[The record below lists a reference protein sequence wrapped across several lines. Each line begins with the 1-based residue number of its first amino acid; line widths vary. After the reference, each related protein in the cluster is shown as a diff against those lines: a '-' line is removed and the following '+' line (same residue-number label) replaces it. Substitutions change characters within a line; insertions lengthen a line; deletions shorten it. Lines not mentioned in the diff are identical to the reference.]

1 MNKVAHEQGSHMKS
15 SSQSSLLTQQRFLP
29 YFITQFLG
37 AFNDNIFKNVLLLF
51 VAFASV
57 DTLPISSNLFIN
69 LAAGLFILPFFLFS
83 ALAGVLADKYEKS
96 WFIRKV
102 KLLEILI
109 MSLGAIGFIYES
121 YGILLLLLFLMGTQS
136 AFFGPVKYALLPQ
149 QLEPKELVS
158 GNALVETG
166 TFLAILIGTLGAGL
180 IASHESAKIVAA
192 VCIVLFAVMGYGAS
206 CFIPNAPSNAPD
218 MKIKWRPIAL
228 TRQTLK
234 IAKKDR
240 PTFQALMA
248 ISWFWFLGAA
258 YLTQFPNFTKIH
270 LNGTE
275 SAVAFLL
282 ALFSVGIAI
291 GSLACDKLS
300 NHRIEIGIVPMGSF
314 GISLFGLLM
323 ALAVPENLPQFE
335 SFNQF
340 VGHSELWPLFA
351 YLLLLGISGGIF
363 IVPLYALM
371 QFRAE
376 PNERAQVIAGL
387 NIYNS
392 LFMVG
397 SAVLG
402 IVCLS
407 LLELNIV
414 ELFILLAAMNTL
426 VVLYLVYQV
435 PIYAFRFFTWV
446 VTHTMYR
453 VKHKN
458 LHHLPEKGGALIIC
472 NHVSY
477 MDALLLSAV
486 CPRLIR
492 FVMEEDY
499 AKLPPIRR
507 FLKRAGVIPISATN
521 RRSIRNAFNEV
532 EQALHDGHI
541 VCIFPEG
548 RLTSD
553 GEIGEFMRGMELIIK
568 RSPVPVIPMALKG
581 LWGSYFSRFKGRACK
596 GLPTRFWTKL
606 EIEAGDAID
615 PKQASCEVLRQ
626 KVIEI
631 RGDFR

>member
-1 MNKVAHEQGSHMKS
+1 MNND
-15 SSQSSLLTQQRFLP
+15 SQSSLLTQKRFLP

-102 KLLEILI
+102 KLLEVVI

-121 YGILLLLLFLMGTQS
+121 YAILLLLLFLMGTQS

-149 QLEPKELVS
+149 QLESKELVS

-166 TFLAILIGTLGAGL
+166 TFLAILIGTLGAGI
-180 IASHESAKIVAA
+180 IASEENSKLIAA
-192 VCIVLFAVMGYGAS
+192 VCIVTFAVLGYLAS
-206 CFIPNAPSNAPD
+206 YFIPEAPSNAPD
-218 MKIKWRPIAL
+218 LKVKWQPITL
-228 TRQTLK
+228 TRQTLA

-248 ISWFWFLGAA
+248 ISWFWFLGAT
-258 YLTQFPNFTKIH
+258 YLTQFPNFTKVY

-300 NHRIEIGIVPMGSF
+300 NHRIEIGIVPMGSL
-314 GISLFGLLM
+314 GISIFGFLM
-323 ALAVPENLPQFE
+323 AVSIPDALPDFD
-335 SFNQF
+335 SFKSF
-340 VGHSELWPLFA
+340 VSYSELWPLFA
-351 YLLLLGISGGIF
+351 YLLLLGMSGGIF
-363 IVPLYALM
+363 IVPLYSLM
-371 QFRAE
+371 QFRAK
-376 PNERAQVIAGL
+376 PTERAQVIAGL

-402 IVCLS
+402 IVFLS
-407 LLELNIV
+407 VLQLSIPQ
-414 ELFILLAAMNTL
+414 LFALLAVFNTL
-426 VVLYLVYQV
+426 VMFALFYQV

-458 LHHLPEKGGALIIC
+458 LHNLPEKGGALIVC

-499 AKLPPIRR
+499 AKLPPLRR

-521 RRSIRNAFNEV
+521 RSSIRNAFKEV
-532 EQALHDGHI
+532 ERALHEGHI

-548 RLTSD
+548 KLTSD
-553 GEIGEFMRGMELIIK
+553 GEVAEFMRGMELIIR

-581 LWGSYFSRFKGRACK
+581 LWGSYFSRFKGSACK
-596 GLPTRFWTKL
+596 GLPNRFWTKI
-606 EIEAGDAID
+606 EIEAGRPIL
-615 PKQASCEVLRQ
+615 PKDTSCETLRQ
-626 KVIEI
+626 SVAEL
-631 RGDFR
+631 RGPLR

>member
-1 MNKVAHEQGSHMKS
+1 MNN
-15 SSQSSLLTQQRFLP
+15 SSQSSLLTQKRFLP

-102 KLLEILI
+102 KLLEVVI

-149 QLEPKELVS
+149 QLETKELVS

-166 TFLAILIGTLGAGL
+166 TFLAILIGTLGAGI
-180 IASHESAKIVAA
+180 IASEEGAKLIAA
-192 VCIVLFAVMGYGAS
+192 VCIVSFAVLGYVSS
-206 CFIPNAPSNAPD
+206 CFIPQAPSNAPD
-218 MKIKWRPIAL
+218 LKVKWQPVKL
-228 TRQTLK
+228 TRATLA

-240 PTFQALMA
+240 PTFQALMS

-258 YLTQFPNFTKIH
+258 YLTQFPNFTKLH

-275 SAVAFLL
+275 SSVAFLL

-300 NHRIEIGIVPMGSF
+300 NHRIEIGIVPMGSL
-314 GISLFGLLM
+314 GISIFGLLM
-323 ALAVPENLPQFE
+323 AISIPESLPDFS
-335 SFNQF
+335 SFHQF
-340 VGHSELWPLFA
+340 VTYSELWSLFA

-363 IVPLYALM
+363 IVPLYSLM
-371 QFRAE
+371 QLRAK
-376 PNERAQVIAGL
+376 PDERAQVIAGL

-407 LLELNIV
+407 VLELSIPQ
-414 ELFILLAAMNTL
+414 LFILLAVGNTL
-426 VVLYLVYQV
+426 VMLYLFYQV

-458 LHHLPEKGGALIIC
+458 LHHLPEKGGALIVC

-499 AKLPPIRR
+499 TKLPPIRR

-521 RRSIRNAFNEV
+521 RNSIRNAFKEV
-532 EQALHDGHI
+532 ERALHEGHI

-548 RLTSD
+548 KLTSD
-553 GEIGEFMRGMELIIK
+553 GEVAEFMRGMELIIK

-581 LWGSYFSRFKGRACK
+581 LWGSYFSRYKGRACK

-606 EIEAGDAID
+606 EIEAGEPIL
-615 PKQASCEVLRQ
+615 PKEASCETLRQ
-626 KVIEI
+626 SVSDL
-631 RGDFR
+631 RGSLR

>member
-1 MNKVAHEQGSHMKS
+1 MNN
-15 SSQSSLLTQQRFLP
+15 SSQSSLLTQKRFLP

-102 KLLEILI
+102 KLLEVAI

-149 QLEPKELVS
+149 QLETKELVS

-166 TFLAILIGTLGAGL
+166 TFLAILIGTLGAGI
-180 IASHESAKIVAA
+180 IASEESAKLIAA
-192 VCIVLFAVMGYGAS
+192 VCIVSFAVLGYVSS
-206 CFIPNAPSNAPD
+206 CFIPQAPSNAPD
-218 MKIKWRPIAL
+218 LKVKWQPVKL
-228 TRQTLK
+228 TRATLA

-240 PTFQALMA
+240 PTFQALMS

-258 YLTQFPNFTKIH
+258 YLTQFPNFTKLH

-275 SAVAFLL
+275 SSVAFLL

-300 NHRIEIGIVPMGSF
+300 NHRIEIGIVPMGSL
-314 GISLFGLLM
+314 GMSIFGLLM
-323 ALAVPENLPQFE
+323 AISIPESLPEFTSFHQFMTY
-335 SFNQF
+335 
-340 VGHSELWPLFA
+340 SELWPLFT

-363 IVPLYALM
+363 IVPLYSLM
-371 QFRAE
+371 QFRAK
-376 PNERAQVIAGL
+376 PDERAQVIAGL

-407 LLELNIV
+407 VLDLSIPQ
-414 ELFILLAAMNTL
+414 LFVLLAIGNTL
-426 VVLYLVYQV
+426 VMLYLFYQV

-458 LHHLPEKGGALIIC
+458 LHHLPENGGALIVC

-499 AKLPPIRR
+499 AKLPPLRR

-521 RRSIRNAFNEV
+521 RNSIRNAFKEV
-532 EQALHDGHI
+532 ERALDEGHI

-548 RLTSD
+548 KLTAD
-553 GEIGEFMRGMELIIK
+553 GEVAEFMRGMELIIK

-581 LWGSYFSRFKGRACK
+581 LWGSYFSRYKGQAFK
-596 GLPTRFWTKL
+596 GLPTRFRAKL
-606 EIEAGDAID
+606 EIEAGEPILA
-615 PKQASCEVLRQ
+615 KEASCNTLRQ
-626 KVIEI
+626 SVSDL
-631 RGDFR
+631 RGSLR

>member
-1 MNKVAHEQGSHMKS
+1 MNND
-15 SSQSSLLTQQRFLP
+15 SQSSLLTQKRFLP

-102 KLLEILI
+102 KLLEVVI

-121 YGILLLLLFLMGTQS
+121 YAILLLLLFLMGTQS

-149 QLEPKELVS
+149 QLESKELVS

-166 TFLAILIGTLGAGL
+166 TFLAILIGTLGAGIIASEENSKL
-180 IASHESAKIVAA
+180 IAAA
-192 VCIVLFAVMGYGAS
+192 CIVTFAVLGYLAS
-206 CFIPNAPSNAPD
+206 YFIPEAPSNAPD
-218 MKIKWRPIAL
+218 LKVKWQPITL
-228 TRQTLK
+228 TRQTLA

-248 ISWFWFLGAA
+248 ISWFWFLGAT
-258 YLTQFPNFTKIH
+258 YLTQFPNFTRVY

-300 NHRIEIGIVPMGSF
+300 NHRIEIGIVPMGSL
-314 GISLFGLLM
+314 GISIFGFLM
-323 ALAVPENLPQFE
+323 AVSIPDALPDFD
-335 SFNQF
+335 SFKSF
-340 VGHSELWPLFA
+340 VSYSELWPLFA
-351 YLLLLGISGGIF
+351 YLLLLGMSGGIF
-363 IVPLYALM
+363 IVPLYSLM
-371 QFRAE
+371 QFRAK
-376 PNERAQVIAGL
+376 PTERAQVIAGL

-402 IVCLS
+402 IVFLS
-407 LLELNIV
+407 VLQLSIPQLFALLSV
-414 ELFILLAAMNTL
+414 GNTL
-426 VVLYLVYQV
+426 VMFALFYQV

-458 LHHLPEKGGALIIC
+458 LHNLPEKGGALIVC

-499 AKLPPIRR
+499 AKLPPLRR

-521 RRSIRNAFNEV
+521 RSSIRNAFKEV
-532 EQALHDGHI
+532 ERALHEGHI

-548 RLTSD
+548 KLTSD
-553 GEIGEFMRGMELIIK
+553 GEVAEFMRGMELIIR

-581 LWGSYFSRFKGRACK
+581 LWGSYFSRFKGSACK
-596 GLPTRFWTKL
+596 GLPNRFWTKI
-606 EIEAGDAID
+606 EIEAGKPIL
-615 PKQASCEVLRQ
+615 PKDTSCETLRQ
-626 KVIEI
+626 SVAEL
-631 RGDFR
+631 RGPLR

>member
-1 MNKVAHEQGSHMKS
+1 MNN
-15 SSQSSLLTQQRFLP
+15 SSQSSLLTQKRFLP

-69 LAAGLFILPFFLFS
+69 VAAGLFILPFFLFS

-102 KLLEILI
+102 KLLEVVI
-109 MSLGAIGFIYES
+109 MSLGAVGFIYES

-149 QLEPKELVS
+149 QLETKELVS

-166 TFLAILIGTLGAGL
+166 TFLAILIGTLGAGI
-180 IASHESAKIVAA
+180 IASEENAKLVAA
-192 VCIVLFAVMGYGAS
+192 ICIVSFAVLGYVSS
-206 CFIPNAPSNAPD
+206 CFIPLAPSNAPD
-218 MKIKWRPIAL
+218 LKVKWQPIKL
-228 TRQTLK
+228 TKATLA

-240 PTFQALMA
+240 PTFQALMS
-248 ISWFWFLGAA
+248 ISWFWFLGAT
-258 YLTQFPNFTKIH
+258 YLTQFPNFTKLH

-275 SAVAFLL
+275 SSVAFLL

-300 NHRIEIGIVPMGSF
+300 NHRIEIGIVPMGSL
-314 GISLFGLLM
+314 GISIFGLLM
-323 ALAVPENLPQFE
+323 ATSIPESLPEFG
-335 SFNQF
+335 SFQQF
-340 VGHSELWPLFA
+340 VTYSELWPLFA

-363 IVPLYALM
+363 IVPLYSLM
-371 QFRAE
+371 QLRAK
-376 PNERAQVIAGL
+376 PDERAQVIAGL

-397 SAVLG
+397 SAVMG

-407 LLELNIV
+407 VLERSIPQ
-414 ELFILLAAMNTL
+414 LFILLALLNTF
-426 VVLYLVYQV
+426 VMLYLFYQV

-458 LHHLPEKGGALIIC
+458 LHNLPEDGGALIVC

-499 AKLPPIRR
+499 AKLPPLRR
-507 FLKRAGVIPISATN
+507 FLKRAGVIPISSTN

-532 EQALHDGHI
+532 EQALHEGHI

-548 RLTSD
+548 KLTSD
-553 GEIGEFMRGMELIIK
+553 GEVAEFMRGMELIIR

-581 LWGSYFSRFKGRACK
+581 LWGSYFSRYKGRACK

-606 EIEAGDAID
+606 EIEAGELISPTD
-615 PKQASCEVLRQ
+615 ASCETLRQ
-626 KVIEI
+626 TVADL
-631 RGDFR
+631 RGSQR

>member
-1 MNKVAHEQGSHMKS
+1 MNND
-15 SSQSSLLTQQRFLP
+15 SQSSLLTQKRFLP

-102 KLLEILI
+102 KLLEVVI

-121 YGILLLLLFLMGTQS
+121 YAILLLLLFLMGTQS

-149 QLEPKELVS
+149 QLESKELVS

-166 TFLAILIGTLGAGL
+166 TFLAILIGTLGAGI
-180 IASHESAKIVAA
+180 IASEENSKLIAA
-192 VCIVLFAVMGYGAS
+192 VCIVTFAVLGYLAS
-206 CFIPNAPSNAPD
+206 YFIPEAPSNAPD
-218 MKIKWRPIAL
+218 LKVKWQPITL
-228 TRQTLK
+228 TRQTLA

-248 ISWFWFLGAA
+248 ISWFWFLGAT
-258 YLTQFPNFTKIH
+258 YLTQFPNFTKVY

-300 NHRIEIGIVPMGSF
+300 NHRIEIGMVPMGSL
-314 GISLFGLLM
+314 GISIFGFLM
-323 ALAVPENLPQFE
+323 AVSIPDALPDFD
-335 SFNQF
+335 SFKSF
-340 VGHSELWPLFA
+340 VSYSELWPLFA
-351 YLLLLGISGGIF
+351 YLLLLGMSGGIF
-363 IVPLYALM
+363 IVPLYSLM
-371 QFRAE
+371 QFRAK
-376 PNERAQVIAGL
+376 PTERAQVIAGL

-402 IVCLS
+402 IVFLS
-407 LLELNIV
+407 VLQLSIPQ
-414 ELFILLAAMNTL
+414 LFALLAVFNTL
-426 VVLYLVYQV
+426 VMFALFYQV

-458 LHHLPEKGGALIIC
+458 LHNLPEKGGALIVC

-499 AKLPPIRR
+499 AKLPPLRR

-521 RRSIRNAFNEV
+521 RSSIRNAFKEV
-532 EQALHDGHI
+532 ERALHESHI

-548 RLTSD
+548 KLTSD
-553 GEIGEFMRGMELIIK
+553 GEVAEFMRGMELIIR

-581 LWGSYFSRFKGRACK
+581 LWGSYFSRFKGSACK
-596 GLPTRFWTKL
+596 GLPNRFWTKI
-606 EIEAGDAID
+606 EIEAGRPIL
-615 PKQASCEVLRQ
+615 PKDTSCETLRQ
-626 KVIEI
+626 SVAEL
-631 RGDFR
+631 RGPLR

>member
-1 MNKVAHEQGSHMKS
+1 MNN
-15 SSQSSLLTQQRFLP
+15 SSQSSLLTQKRFLP

-102 KLLEILI
+102 KLLEVVI

-149 QLEPKELVS
+149 QLETKELVS

-166 TFLAILIGTLGAGL
+166 TFLAILIGTLGAGI
-180 IASHESAKIVAA
+180 IASEESAKLVAA
-192 VCIVLFAVMGYGAS
+192 ICIVSFAVLGYVSS
-206 CFIPNAPSNAPD
+206 CFIPEAPSNAPD
-218 MKIKWRPIAL
+218 LKVKWQPIKL
-228 TRQTLK
+228 TKATLA

-240 PTFQALMA
+240 PTFQALMS
-248 ISWFWFLGAA
+248 ISWFWFLGAT
-258 YLTQFPNFTKIH
+258 YLTQFPNFTKLH

-275 SAVAFLL
+275 SSVAFLL

-300 NHRIEIGIVPMGSF
+300 NHRIEIGIVPMGSL
-314 GISLFGLLM
+314 GISIFGLLM
-323 ALAVPENLPQFE
+323 AASTPESLPEFS
-335 SFNQF
+335 SFQQF
-340 VGHSELWPLFA
+340 VTHSELWPLFA

-363 IVPLYALM
+363 IVPLYSLM
-371 QFRAE
+371 QLRAK
-376 PNERAQVIAGL
+376 PDERAQVIAGL

-397 SAVLG
+397 SAVMG

-407 LLELNIV
+407 VLELSIPQ
-414 ELFILLAAMNTL
+414 LFVLLALLNTF
-426 VVLYLVYQV
+426 VMLYLFYQV

-458 LHHLPEKGGALIIC
+458 LHNLPENGGALIVC

-499 AKLPPIRR
+499 AKLPPLRR
-507 FLKRAGVIPISATN
+507 FLKRAGVIPISSTN

-532 EQALHDGHI
+532 EQALHEGHI

-548 RLTSD
+548 KLTSD
-553 GEIGEFMRGMELIIK
+553 GEVAEFMRGMELIIR
-568 RSPVPVIPMALKG
+568 RSHVPVIPMALKG
-581 LWGSYFSRFKGRACK
+581 LWGSYFSRYKGRACK
-596 GLPTRFWTKL
+596 GLPARFWTKL
-606 EIEAGDAID
+606 EIEAGEPISPAD
-615 PKQASCEVLRQ
+615 ASCETLRQ
-626 KVIEI
+626 AVADL
-631 RGDFR
+631 RGSQR

>member
-1 MNKVAHEQGSHMKS
+1 MNN
-15 SSQSSLLTQQRFLP
+15 SSQSSLLTQKRFLP

-102 KLLEILI
+102 KLLEVVI

-149 QLEPKELVS
+149 QLETKELVS

-166 TFLAILIGTLGAGL
+166 TFLAILIGTLGAGI
-180 IASHESAKIVAA
+180 IASEESAKLVAA
-192 VCIVLFAVMGYGAS
+192 ICIVSFAVLGYVSS
-206 CFIPNAPSNAPD
+206 CFIPEAPSNAPD
-218 MKIKWRPIAL
+218 LKVKWQPIKL
-228 TRQTLK
+228 TQATLA

-240 PTFQALMA
+240 PTFQALMS
-248 ISWFWFLGAA
+248 ISWFWFLGAT
-258 YLTQFPNFTKIH
+258 YLTQFPNFTKLH

-275 SAVAFLL
+275 SSVAFLL
-282 ALFSVGIAI
+282 ALFSIGIAI

-300 NHRIEIGIVPMGSF
+300 NHRIEIGIVPMGSL
-314 GISLFGLLM
+314 GISIFGLLM
-323 ALAVPENLPQFE
+323 ATSIPDSLPEFG
-335 SFNQF
+335 SFQQF
-340 VGHSELWPLFA
+340 VIYSELWPLFA

-363 IVPLYALM
+363 IVPLYSLM
-371 QFRAE
+371 QLRAK
-376 PNERAQVIAGL
+376 PDERAQVIAGL

-397 SAVLG
+397 SAVMG

-407 LLELNIV
+407 VLELSIPQ
-414 ELFILLAAMNTL
+414 LFILLALLNTF
-426 VVLYLVYQV
+426 VMLYLFYQV

-458 LHHLPEKGGALIIC
+458 LHNLPENGGALIVC

-499 AKLPPIRR
+499 AKLPPLRR
-507 FLKRAGVIPISATN
+507 FLKRAGVIPISSTN

-532 EQALHDGHI
+532 EQALHEGHI

-548 RLTSD
+548 KLTSD
-553 GEIGEFMRGMELIIK
+553 GEVAEFMRGMELIIR

-581 LWGSYFSRFKGRACK
+581 LWGSYFSRYKGRACK

-606 EIEAGDAID
+606 EIEAGEPISPTD
-615 PKQASCEVLRQ
+615 ASCETLRQ
-626 KVIEI
+626 AVADL
-631 RGDFR
+631 RGSQR

>member
-1 MNKVAHEQGSHMKS
+1 MNND
-15 SSQSSLLTQQRFLP
+15 SQSSLLTQKRFLP

-102 KLLEILI
+102 KLLEVVI

-121 YGILLLLLFLMGTQS
+121 YAILLLLLFLMGTQS

-149 QLEPKELVS
+149 QLESKELVS

-166 TFLAILIGTLGAGL
+166 TFLAILIGTLGAGI
-180 IASHESAKIVAA
+180 IASEENSKLIAA
-192 VCIVLFAVMGYGAS
+192 VCIVTFAVLGYLAS
-206 CFIPNAPSNAPD
+206 YFIPEALSNAPD
-218 MKIKWRPIAL
+218 LKVKWQPITL
-228 TRQTLK
+228 TRQTLA

-248 ISWFWFLGAA
+248 ISWFWFLGAT
-258 YLTQFPNFTKIH
+258 YLTQFPNFTKVY

-300 NHRIEIGIVPMGSF
+300 NHRIEIGIVPMGSL
-314 GISLFGLLM
+314 GISIFGFLM
-323 ALAVPENLPQFE
+323 AVSIPDALPDFD
-335 SFNQF
+335 SFKNF
-340 VGHSELWPLFA
+340 VSYSELWPLFA
-351 YLLLLGISGGIF
+351 YLLLLGMSGGIF
-363 IVPLYALM
+363 IVPLYSLM
-371 QFRAE
+371 QFRAK
-376 PNERAQVIAGL
+376 PTERAQVIAGL

-402 IVCLS
+402 IVFLS
-407 LLELNIV
+407 VLQLSIPQ
-414 ELFILLAAMNTL
+414 LFALLAVFNTL
-426 VVLYLVYQV
+426 VMFALFYQV

-458 LHHLPEKGGALIIC
+458 LHNLPEKGGALIVC

-499 AKLPPIRR
+499 AKLPPLRR

-521 RRSIRNAFNEV
+521 RSSIRNAFKEV
-532 EQALHDGHI
+532 ERALHEGHI

-548 RLTSD
+548 KLTSD
-553 GEIGEFMRGMELIIK
+553 GEVAEFMRGMELIIR

-581 LWGSYFSRFKGRACK
+581 LWGSYFSRFKGSACK
-596 GLPTRFWTKL
+596 GLPNRFWTKI
-606 EIEAGDAID
+606 EIEAGRPIL
-615 PKQASCEVLRQ
+615 PKDTSCETLRQ
-626 KVIEI
+626 SVAEL
-631 RGDFR
+631 RGPLR